1 MKGQGRAA
9 AEIGKSICVSAVFT
23 LAAVLVFALFI
34 KLFSIGS
41 SVIMPVNQIIKM
53 LAIFL
58 GCFLCIRGSR
68 PVLRGAASGVG
79 VTIVTFFL
87 FESLRGNC
95 LSGGVIC
102 SISCSGRSPAA
113 SAARF
118 PHWRGKSEL
127 FLSEKMLAI
136 FSALYYNGKKAIK
149 GDCHYE

>member
-87 FESLRGNC
+87 FAIIAGELSFGWGN
-95 LSGGVIC
+95 LLDLLFGAIAGGISGAV
-102 SISCSGRSPAA
+102 
-113 SAARF
+113 
-118 PHWRGKSEL
+118 
-127 FLSEKMLAI
+127 
-136 FSALYYNGKKAIK
+136 SALARKK
-149 GDCHYE
+149 